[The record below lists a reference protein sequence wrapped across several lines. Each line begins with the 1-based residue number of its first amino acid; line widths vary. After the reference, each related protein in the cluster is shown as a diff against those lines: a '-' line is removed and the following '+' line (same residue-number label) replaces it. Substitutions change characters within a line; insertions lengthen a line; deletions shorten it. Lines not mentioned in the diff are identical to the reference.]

1 MERGVAK
8 KETKSSLKTTGKHS
22 SRLGWRKKSFDER
35 MGKGETI
42 AHGKKLKLRFKS
54 WTVVGRAY
62 KFETKE
68 SKGRR

>member
-1 MERGVAK
+1 MERGLAK

-22 SRLGWRKKSFDER
+22 SRPGCRKKSFDER
-35 MGKGETI
+35 MGQGKTI
-42 AHGKKLKLRFKS
+42 TYGKKLKLRFES

-68 SKGRR
+68 TKGRR